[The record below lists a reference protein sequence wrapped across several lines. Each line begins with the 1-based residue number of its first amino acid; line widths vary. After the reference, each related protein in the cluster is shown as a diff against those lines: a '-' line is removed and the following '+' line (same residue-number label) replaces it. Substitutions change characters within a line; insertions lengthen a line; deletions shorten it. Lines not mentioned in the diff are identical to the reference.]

1 MDIVRLIVSI
11 LFPPVGLLINFI
23 VGAENKLQ
31 KAAMIISNTLCI
43 LIVVG
48 IVGIIVLIGGSN
60 GYEDNLYHCQTAY
73 SCEYSDGEYQTCHY
87 CKDKECKRKGTVQ
100 CVNDSS
106 ERFNYETVAKDSD
119 DEE

>member
-1 MDIVRLIVSI
+1 MDIVRLIISI
-11 LFPPVGLLINFI
+11 IFPPVGLLINFI
-23 VGAENKLQ
+23 AGAENKLQ
-31 KAAMIISNTLCI
+31 KAAMIISNTLSI

-60 GYEDNLYHCQTAY
+60 GYEEDLQHCVQAY
-73 SCEYSDGEYQTCHY
+73 KCDYSEGEYQTCY
-87 CKDKECKRKGTVQ
+87 YYKDKNHKRTGTVQ

-106 ERFNYETVAKDSD
+106 DRFNYETVAKDSD